1 MFKRMILIFL
11 VAGALVF
18 LTAGYFY
25 MRRILITGTDPI
37 SAVAPD
43 AAVIVR
49 SGSITGFLSAIRN
62 NQDLWSETGAVL
74 NSHDLET
81 RVSFL
86 DSVFNHNP
94 QAAQLAAGK
103 GIIFSMH
110 PAGRDNYQ
118 AVFYSGLSSYR
129 EIKAYNQVMH
139 EMIGNQA
146 VISERIYDRVK
157 VYDASF
163 NKSTG
168 KQNITWAI
176 SDGVFILS
184 YSPVLVENSIR
195 QLFSGKSL
203 LEDEGFNKVLSTS
216 GRNVDADV
224 FINLKLFPRYISSFI
239 KGKGKRFLS
248 GFSVLGNWALL
259 DLHLRDN
266 AMILNGFSFS
276 DRSQNNYLNIFHGQ
290 SPETVNVES
299 VVPGYSSAFLALG
312 LSDLPGFYRNYHE
325 WLTSAGKV
333 AHHNDMKERFIY
345 LTGSDP
351 FEVFHSLIDVE
362 VALVMTG
369 WEKADEEG
377 QTFLLMKT
385 KSSSQAR
392 DTLMEMLRHHA
403 SLTGDDAGSYRNVYN
418 VDSETSFNI
427 YSFPY
432 LNTGELLFGEMF
444 GAAETSYFSFVGNY
458 LVFGESVNGISEF
471 IHANVLNQ
479 TLSADTRFREF
490 SEYLSSRNNFYFYSN
505 MPRSA
510 GLFSQLAREE
520 LSENLRNNLE
530 SYRKFQA
537 LSVQFG
543 SGRDMI
549 YNNLFLRYSPEV
561 IEEAHTQWQTLLDT
575 VIDFKPV
582 FLVNH
587 NTGEN
592 EIFVQDLNNTIYL
605 INQAGRILWKKPVAG
620 KILGNVHQIDFFNN
634 GRLQMMFNTREQ
646 IFLVDR
652 NGNDVGRYPIR
663 LPSPATN
670 GISVFDYD
678 NNKDYRIF
686 VAGEDNSVVV
696 RSKDGNIISG
706 WDFKG
711 TEHPVFH
718 EIKYFRTD
726 GRDYIVFADRHRVY
740 MLDRRGNVRVNPD
753 KIFPVSPRNNII
765 YEGRTPSSDP
775 RIAITDTT
783 GVIWHIYFDGKTE
796 TLKLG
801 EFSSGHFFD
810 FQDIN
815 ANGYK
820 DYIFIDKN
828 RLEVFNNDGS
838 PMFSHEFTVPILHS
852 PSYYHFSRQNRKIG
866 VVASGLG
873 QIYLLNSDGEL
884 YQGFPLLGRSPF
896 TIGFLQTGQGNFQL
910 IVGSDNNFLY
920 NYSVYQFPG

>member
-1 MFKRMILIFL
+1 MFKRIILIFL

-18 LTAGYFY
+18 LAAGYFY

-37 SAVAPD
+37 SAVPPD

-49 SGSITGFLSAIRN
+49 AGSITGFLSAIRN
-62 NQDLWSETGAVL
+62 NQDLWSETGTVL
-74 NSHDLET
+74 NSHDLEAS
-81 RVSFL
+81 VSYL
-86 DSVFNHNP
+86 DSIINYHP
-94 QAAQLAAGK
+94 QASLLAAGK
-103 GIIFSMH
+103 GMLISMN
-110 PAGRDNYQ
+110 PVSRDNYQ
-118 AVFYSGLSSYR
+118 AVFYTGLSSYR
-129 EIKAYNQVMH
+129 EIKAFNQAMH
-139 EMIGNQA
+139 DMIGSQA
-146 VISERIYDRVK
+146 VISERVYDRVK
-157 VYDASF
+157 VYDAVF
-163 NKSTG
+163 NKSAG
-168 KQNITWAI
+168 MQDITWAI

-184 YSPVLVENSIR
+184 YSAILVENSIR

-203 LEDEGFNKVLSTS
+203 LEDDGFNKVLSTS
-216 GRNVDADV
+216 GRNVDADI
-224 FINLKLFPRYISSFI
+224 FFNLKLFPRYISSFI
-239 KGKGKRFLS
+239 QGKGKRLLS
-248 GFSVLGNWALL
+248 GFTVLGNWALL
-259 DLHLRDN
+259 DLHMRDN
-266 AMILNGFSFS
+266 TMILNGFSFS
-276 DRSQNNYLNIFHGQ
+276 DRSQNNYLNIFQGQ
-290 SPETVNVES
+290 SPETINVES

-312 LSDLPGFYRNYHE
+312 LSDIPGFYHNYNQ
-325 WLTSAGKV
+325 WLSSTGKV
-333 AHHNDMKERFIY
+333 AHHNEMKERFIY

-351 FEVFHSLIDVE
+351 FEVFHSLIDIE

-369 WEKADEEG
+369 WEKAGDDG

-385 KSSSQAR
+385 KSSSQTR
-392 DTLMEMLRHHA
+392 DALLEMLRHHA

-418 VDSETSFNI
+418 VDSETSFDI

-432 LNTGELLFGEMF
+432 LNTGELLFGEIF

-458 LVFGESVNGISEF
+458 LVFGESENGISEF

-510 GLFSQLAREE
+510 GLFSLLANED
-520 LSENLRNNLE
+520 LSENLANNIE

-537 LSVQFG
+537 MSVQFG
-543 SGRDMI
+543 SGRDMV
-549 YNNLFLRYSPEV
+549 YNNLFLRYSPEI
-561 IEEAHTQWQTLLDT
+561 IEEAHTEWQTLLDT

-605 INQAGRILWKKPVAG
+605 INQAGRILWKKPVEG

-634 GRLQMMFNTREQ
+634 SRLQIMFNTREQ

-652 NGNDVGRYPIR
+652 NGNDVGRYPLR

-670 GISVFDYD
+670 GISVFDYE

-686 VAGEDNSVVV
+686 VACEDNSVVV

-711 TEHPVFH
+711 TEHSVYH
-718 EIKYFRTD
+718 EIKYFRID
-726 GRDYIVFADRHRVY
+726 GRDYIVFNDRQRIY
-740 MLDRRGNVRVNPD
+740 MLDRRGNVRVSPD
-753 KIFPVSPRNNII
+753 KIFPVSSRNTII
-765 YEGRTPSSDP
+765 FEGRTPSSDP

-801 EFSSGHFFD
+801 EYSAGHFFD

-820 DYIFIDKN
+820 DYIFIDST
-828 RLEVFNNDGS
+828 RLEVFNHDGS
-838 PMFSHEFTVPILHS
+838 VMFSHEFPVPIIHS

-873 QIYLLNSDGEL
+873 QIFLINSDGEL
-884 YQGFPLLGRSPF
+884 YHGFPLIGRSPF
-896 TIGFLQTGQGNFQL
+896 TIGFLQSGQGNFQL